1 MRAKFAIDFPA
12 KIESADSILFVCRFD
27 TEAQPSKVAQ
37 QRNIAIDRATAS
49 PRSAGWCAL

>member
-12 KIESADSILFVCRFD
+12 KIESADSILFVCCSD
-27 TEAQPSKVAQ
+27 TKAQPSKVAQ